1 MVAPKKNPV
10 VKAVA
15 KTVYKVVRP
24 SALQRIKQG
33 PKPPLKPKDNHYTNN
48 PASAG
53 IQPLKKKYVK
63 VSTQKENEEW
73 AINKRM
79 KVRAQQAKRK
89 PRVPEQ
95 GK

>member
-10 VKAVA
+10 VKEVV
-15 KTVYKVVRP
+15 KRVYKVVRP
-24 SALQRIKQG
+24 SALQRMKQG
-33 PKPPLKPKDNHYTNN
+33 PKPPPKPKDNHYTNN
-48 PASAG
+48 PV
-53 IQPLKKKYVK
+53 QPPKKKYVK

-73 AINKRM
+73 AVNKRM

>member
-1 MVAPKKNPV
+1 MVAPKKNSA
-10 VKAVA
+10 VKAI
-15 KTVYKVVRP
+15 YKVVRP
-24 SALQRIKQG
+24 SALKMMKQA
-33 PKPPLKPKDNHYTNN
+33 KPLPPKPKDNHYTNN
-48 PASAG
+48 P
-53 IQPLKKKYVK
+53 IQPPKKKYVK

-95 GK
+95 GN

>member
-10 VKAVA
+10 IKA
-15 KTVYKVVRP
+15 VYKVVKP
-24 SALQRIKQG
+24 STLQRMKQG
-33 PKPPLKPKDNHYTNN
+33 PKPPPKPKDNHYTNN

-53 IQPLKKKYVK
+53 IQPPKKKYVK